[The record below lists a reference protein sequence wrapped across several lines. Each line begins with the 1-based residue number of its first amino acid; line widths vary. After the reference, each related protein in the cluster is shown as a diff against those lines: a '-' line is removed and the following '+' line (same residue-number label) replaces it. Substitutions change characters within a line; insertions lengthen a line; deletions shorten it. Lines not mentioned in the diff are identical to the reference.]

1 MENIREIRQ
10 QEAVNAFL
18 NTRDFRGI
26 TLVAPRV
33 GIDIHNL
40 LPAIIEIL

>member
-18 NTRDFRGI
+18 STRDFRGI
-26 TLVAPRV
+26 TLVAHRV
-33 GIDIHNL
+33 GNMYYIFNPQD
-40 LPAIIEIL
+40 